1 MILKIFKS
9 LWFLSMLALL
19 AALLYIY
26 ASLPESVVVQ
36 EDGPA
41 IVTLSRD
48 SFFYMVLALIILI
61 NVLVYVVKKFFLR
74 EESLRAW
81 FHGLIITINIFF
93 IVALFLINSYNSG
106 ERFDYSSIGFV
117 VYGSVLLVIG
127 WAAAWPIY
135 QLLKRLS
142 PKSNS

>member
-9 LWFLSMLALL
+9 LWFLSLLALL
-19 AALLYIY
+19 AALLYVY

-48 SFFYMVLALIILI
+48 MFFYIVLAFITLI
-61 NVLVYVVKKFFLR
+61 NVLVYAVKRFFRR

-93 IVALFLINSYNSG
+93 IIGLFLISSYNSG
-106 ERFDYSSIGFV
+106 ERFRFERIGFV
-117 VYGSVLLVIG
+117 IYGSVALVMV
-127 WAAAWPIY
+127 WAAAWPLY
-135 QLLKRLS
+135 QVFKRS
-142 PKSNS
+142 SSKSHV

>member
-41 IVTLSRD
+41 MVTLSRD
-48 SFFYMVLALIILI
+48 SFFYIVLAFIILV

-93 IVALFLINSYNSG
+93 MVALFLINSYNSG
-106 ERFDYSSIGFV
+106 ERFDYSGIGFV
-117 VYGSVLLVIG
+117 VYGSVALVIG

-135 QLLKRLS
+135 QLFKRLS
-142 PKSNS
+142 PKSSV

>member
-9 LWFLSMLALL
+9 LWFLSLLALL
-19 AALLYIY
+19 AALLYVY

-48 SFFYMVLALIILI
+48 TFFYIVLAFITLI
-61 NVLVYVVKKFFLR
+61 NVLVYAVKRFFQR
-74 EESLRAW
+74 DESLRAW

-93 IVALFLINSYNSG
+93 IIGLFLISSYNSG
-106 ERFDYSSIGFV
+106 ERFRFERIGFV
-117 VYGSVLLVIG
+117 IYGSVALVMV
-127 WAAAWPIY
+127 WAAAWPLY
-135 QLLKRLS
+135 QVFKRS
-142 PKSNS
+142 SSKSHV

>member
-9 LWFLSMLALL
+9 FWFLSLLALL
-19 AALLYIY
+19 AALLYVY

-48 SFFYMVLALIILI
+48 MFFYIVLAFITLI
-61 NVLVYVVKKFFLR
+61 NVLVYAVKRFFRR

-93 IVALFLINSYNSG
+93 IIGLFLISSYNSG
-106 ERFDYSSIGFV
+106 ERFRFERIGFV
-117 VYGSVLLVIG
+117 IYGSVALVMV
-127 WAAAWPIY
+127 WAAAWPLY
-135 QLLKRLS
+135 QVFKRS
-142 PKSNS
+142 SSKSHV

>member
-9 LWFLSMLALL
+9 LWFLSLLALL
-19 AALLYIY
+19 AALLYVY

-48 SFFYMVLALIILI
+48 TFFYIVLAFITLI
-61 NVLVYVVKKFFLR
+61 NVLVYAVKRFFQR
-74 EESLRAW
+74 DESLRAW

-93 IVALFLINSYNSG
+93 IIALFLVSSYNSG
-106 ERFDYSSIGFV
+106 ERFKFESIGFV
-117 VYGSVLLVIG
+117 IYGSVALVLV
-127 WAAAWPIY
+127 WAAAWPLY
-135 QLLKRLS
+135 QILKRS
-142 PKSNS
+142 SSKSHV